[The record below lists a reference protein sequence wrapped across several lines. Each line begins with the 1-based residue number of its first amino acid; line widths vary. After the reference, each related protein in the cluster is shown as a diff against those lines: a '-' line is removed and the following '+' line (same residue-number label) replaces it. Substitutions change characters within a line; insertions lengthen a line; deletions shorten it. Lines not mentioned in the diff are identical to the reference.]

1 MTMAET
7 SNARFK
13 SKIFY
18 ALSDPIRIEI
28 LEYLKSGEKCVC
40 EIGPHLDLIQPL
52 ASRHLK
58 ILKNTGLIRCR
69 KEGTKRFYT
78 VVDPKI
84 FKVLD
89 GITSNLADS
98 IKAEILKQMTCS

>member
-28 LEYLKSGEKCVC
+28 LEYLKSGEKCV
-40 EIGPHLDLIQPL
+40 
-52 ASRHLK
+52 
-58 ILKNTGLIRCR
+58 
-69 KEGTKRFYT
+69 
-78 VVDPKI
+78 
-84 FKVLD
+84 
-89 GITSNLADS
+89 
-98 IKAEILKQMTCS
+98 